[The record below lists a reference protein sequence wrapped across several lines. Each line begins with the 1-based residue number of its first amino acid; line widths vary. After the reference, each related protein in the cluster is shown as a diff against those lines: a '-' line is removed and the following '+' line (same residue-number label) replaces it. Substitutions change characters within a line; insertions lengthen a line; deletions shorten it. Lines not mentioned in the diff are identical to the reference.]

1 MDSTASGGKI
11 GAVGSSEIMLQFRAA
26 GVAVRYASTS
36 DDGIKAVSEL
46 VRNGCMVVFVS
57 DELLEGMQELLS
69 HYSAEPWPVITGFPG
84 RDLQTV
90 YSMNLIKGLVR
101 KAVGIDIA
109 GVTE

>member
-1 MDSTASGGKI
+1 MENRAAGGRI
-11 GAVGSSEIMLQFRAA
+11 GAVGASELMLQFRAS
-26 GVAVRYASTS
+26 GVMVRYASTV
-36 DDGIKAVSEL
+36 DEGVKGVTDL

-57 DELLEGMQELLS
+57 DELLEGMKELLS

-84 RDLQTV
+84 KGRGTANSQRI
-90 YSMNLIKGLVR
+90 IKDLVR